1 MTEDERVGL
10 EELLVFMRDA
20 RGFDFTGYKRTSL
33 GRRIR
38 RRMESVGIDDFPT
51 YRDHLEAD
59 ADEFARLFDTILI
72 NVTSFFR
79 DAECWELLQSEVVP
93 DIVGRLAEDDPI
105 RVWCPGC
112 SSGQE
117 AYSLAIVF
125 NEVLGDEAF
134 RDRVKIY
141 ATDVDEDALRTARHG
156 SYAAKDV
163 EAVPEELRARYFDRS
178 GARYEFRLDLRR
190 QIIFG
195 RHDVTRDA
203 PISHLHLLSC
213 RNTMMY
219 FNANTQA
226 EVIDRF
232 GFALADGGYLFLGR
246 AEMLLADG
254 ERFEAVNVPMRLFRR
269 RPGIRNNPRVHP
281 ALARGDVPIAPNVLR
296 GRQLRDLALSTSQAA
311 HLIVDVEGVLVSANN
326 QARAMFGVTGR
337 DEGRLLRDLEISYR
351 PVELRSLI
359 EQAQAERRLIRLNAV
374 ERAVGPSE
382 VHYVDVQVQP
392 LTTGDGAVLGTD
404 VVFND
409 VTSFIRLQEEAKQVR
424 QDLETAYEELQS
436 TVEELETTNEELQ
449 STVEEL
455 ETTNEELQ
463 STNEELETT
472 NEELQSTN
480 EELETMNEELR
491 TRSAELDETS
501 RYLSGVVSSVPGAVV
516 VVDGGLRVRLWN
528 AGAEEMWGLR
538 EGEAKGVSFFA
549 LDFGLPTG
557 QLR

>member
-1 MTEDERVGL
+1 
-10 EELLVFMRDA
+10 
-20 RGFDFTGYKRTSL
+20 
-33 GRRIR
+33 
-38 RRMESVGIDDFPT
+38 
-51 YRDHLEAD
+51 
-59 ADEFARLFDTILI
+59 
-72 NVTSFFR
+72 
-79 DAECWELLQSEVVP
+79 
-93 DIVGRLAEDDPI
+93 
-105 RVWCPGC
+105 
-112 SSGQE
+112 
-117 AYSLAIVF
+117 
-125 NEVLGDEAF
+125 
-134 RDRVKIY
+134 
-141 ATDVDEDALRTARHG
+141 
-156 SYAAKDV
+156 
-163 EAVPEELRARYFDRS
+163 
-178 GARYEFRLDLRR
+178 
-190 QIIFG
+190 
-195 RHDVTRDA
+195 
-203 PISHLHLLSC
+203 
-213 RNTMMY
+213 
-219 FNANTQA
+219 
-226 EVIDRF
+226 
-232 GFALADGGYLFLGR
+232 
-246 AEMLLADG
+246 
-254 ERFEAVNVPMRLFRR
+254 
-269 RPGIRNNPRVHP
+269 
-281 ALARGDVPIAPNVLR
+281 
-296 GRQLRDLALSTSQAA
+296 QAA

-374 ERAVGPSE
+374 ERAVGPGE

-392 LTTGDGAVLGTD
+392 LTTGDGTALGAA

-463 STNEELETT
+463 STNEELET
-472 NEELQSTN
+472 
-480 EELETMNEELR
+480 MNEELR
-491 TRSAELDETS
+491 TRSSELDETS

-557 QLR
+557 QLREVVRSCQAGAAGQLVEIDAVNRRGRAFTCTVQCSALGPKGDGLVLLMEQRQA